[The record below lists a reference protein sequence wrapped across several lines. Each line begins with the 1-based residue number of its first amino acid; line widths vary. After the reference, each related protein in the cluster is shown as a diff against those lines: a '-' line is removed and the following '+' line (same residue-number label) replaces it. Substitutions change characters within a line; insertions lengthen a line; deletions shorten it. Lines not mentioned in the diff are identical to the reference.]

1 MAYILATAAAF
12 ANALTSTLQRSAAI
26 SAPEDSAF
34 KAKLIWHL
42 VRRKVW
48 LAGMLAMIAAFVLQ
62 AAALHYGQL
71 TTVQPILVA
80 ELIFTLA
87 ILFLWFHS
95 PIGLQE
101 WAGGLAIALG
111 LATFLYSADPHAG
124 HGTPS
129 TVEWLAASG
138 ATAAAAL
145 LAIALGKGG
154 SKARKA
160 AAYGT
165 AAAIIWGFTA
175 ALIKTMTGLIPE
187 GWRIL
192 FTHWPVYAVVAVGV
206 TGLVV
211 VQSAFQAG
219 PLTASQP
226 ALIIVDPIV
235 SIFLGVW
242 LFDDRLAHHA
252 GHIFFEVVGVLIM
265 ITGVLVLC
273 RSPLITGNAEQD
285 MPDVVEVAAS
295 ERSEGGREWAG
306 SVDSPR
312 ISGDT

>member
-1 MAYILATAAAF
+1 VAYILATAAAF
-12 ANALTSTLQRSAAI
+12 ANSLTSTLQRSAAI
-26 SAPEDSAF
+26 TAPEDSAF
-34 KAKLIWHL
+34 KAKLIWYL

-87 ILFLWFHS
+87 ILYLWFHS
-95 PIGLQE
+95 PIGLME
-101 WAGGLAIALG
+101 WAGGLSIALG
-111 LATFLYSADPHAG
+111 LATFLYSAHPHAG
-124 HGTPS
+124 HSTPS

-138 ATAAAAL
+138 ATALAAL
-145 LAIALGKGG
+145 GAVAFGRGG

-160 AAYGT
+160 VAYGT

-187 GWRIL
+187 GWRVL
-192 FTHWPVYAVVAVGV
+192 FTHWPVYAVVGVGV

-242 LFDDRLAHHA
+242 LFDDRLASGRA
-252 GHIFFEVVGVLIM
+252 HIFFEVVGILIM
-265 ITGVLVLC
+265 VAGVLVLC
-273 RSPLITGNAEQD
+273 RSPLITGKAEQD
-285 MPDVVEVAAS
+285 MPEMAEEVPA
-295 ERSEGGREWAG
+295 ERDPPWAG
-306 SVDSPR
+306 SVGAPTLSEDC
-312 ISGDT
+312 